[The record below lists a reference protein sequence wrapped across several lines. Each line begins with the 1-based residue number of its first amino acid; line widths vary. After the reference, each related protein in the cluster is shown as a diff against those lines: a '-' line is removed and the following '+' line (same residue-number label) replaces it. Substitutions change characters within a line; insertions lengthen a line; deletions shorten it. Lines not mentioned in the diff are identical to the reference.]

1 MKKETMRYSEAFKLQ
16 VVSELE
22 SGKLTC
28 PHEARRRYGIKGSST
43 IENWIRNYGK
53 SHLLNKVVRV
63 ETPKERDR
71 LKEIEEENRR
81 LKSALADAHLDLR
94 LEKAY
99 VEIACEV
106 AGIDDVNSFKKKAD
120 TKQFTKRQKKGKK

>member
-1 MKKETMRYSEAFKLQ
+1 MKNETVRYSEAFKLQ
-16 VVSELE
+16 IVSEIE

-28 PHEARRRYGIKGSST
+28 QNEARRRYGIKGSCT
-43 IENWIRNYGK
+43 IEKWIRKYGK
-53 SHLLNKVVRV
+53 THLLNKVIRV

-106 AGIDDVNSFKKKAD
+106 AGIQDVDSFKKKAG
-120 TKQFTKRQKKGKK
+120 TKPYTKPRQKRKK